1 MGIRIIIKENHEG
14 IKLWSSLN
22 SLWRSLN
29 FISYT
34 KEAMENS
41 ASLGRF
47 SSCSRLGALELEEN
61 RNLWE
66 DSLWELLGVLRT
78 WLSILGSVMKSK
90 RADLG
95 DNTKEELVNYGF
107 SGFET
112 LISGCLLGFPWAWAV
127 HEAGA
132 SSGKHLLSVHLSS
145 HLVKV
150 LGVTGS

>member
-1 MGIRIIIKENHEG
+1 MWRKTQKRGCASFGEWRTRGGIDWMSIRIIIKENHEG

-22 SLWRSLN
+22 SLWRGLN

-41 ASLGRF
+41 VSLGRF

-78 WLSILGSVMKSK
+78 WLSILGLVMKSK
-90 RADLG
+90 ERADLG
-95 DNTKEELVNYGF
+95 DNTKEELVN
-107 SGFET
+107 
-112 LISGCLLGFPWAWAV
+112 LGI
-127 HEAGA
+127 
-132 SSGKHLLSVHLSS
+132 
-145 HLVKV
+145 
-150 LGVTGS
+150 